1 MKNQIILSIAIAL
14 FASSPAHAFEVR
26 TSTGKVKNAQ
36 QFKEETTKHYDKM
49 YFLSEIKLKQ
59 QKTNRDKAKVACIE
73 IPNAIADAVK
83 FNNMNKPLFD
93 EATRKKI
100 DEHNKKLMANNQT
113 MYINLKCDAAIQHY
127 KFKTN

>member
-83 FNNMNKPLFD
+83 FNNMNNHYLMKLL
-93 EATRKKI
+93 EKKSMSTTK
-100 DEHNKKLMANNQT
+100 N
-113 MYINLKCDAAIQHY
+113 
-127 KFKTN
+127 